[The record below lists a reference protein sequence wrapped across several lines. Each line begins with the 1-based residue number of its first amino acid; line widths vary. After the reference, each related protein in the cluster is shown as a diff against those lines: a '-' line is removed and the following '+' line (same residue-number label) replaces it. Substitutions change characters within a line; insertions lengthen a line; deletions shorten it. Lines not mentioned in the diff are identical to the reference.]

1 MKIQKCIL
9 FKNQK
14 MKYLPFVV
22 LFISLKGL
30 TQAPVNKLDSFWT
43 TLQQHCGKAYEGTIV
58 SVATPDFS
66 NKKLTMHVKACEE
79 NSIRIPFNVGDNL
92 SRTWVLTR
100 SKSSITLKHD
110 HRHED
115 GSEDKVTQYG
125 GTSTNEGFAH
135 MQIFPADI
143 QTQKTI
149 PTAASNVWW
158 ITINDSSFTYNLRR
172 IGSDRLFTVSFN
184 LKNPIEIP
192 PAPWGWKD

>member
-1 MKIQKCIL
+1 M
-9 FKNQK
+9 
-14 MKYLPFVV
+14 
-22 LFISLKGL
+22 
-30 TQAPVNKLDSFWT
+30 
-43 TLQQHCGKAYEGTIV
+43 
-58 SVATPDFS
+58 
-66 NKKLTMHVKACEE
+66 
-79 NSIRIPFNVGDNL
+79 GDNL